1 MAYREILSR
10 PALRDLGEIARY
22 IAQDNLDAAERIG
35 LELVALAESLA
46 VLPRRGGLF
55 QASPGV
61 RRLVSDPYLV
71 TYRID
76 ETQLV
81 VYVLRFWH
89 AKRDP
94 RSWFPS

>member
-1 MAYREILSR
+1 MDYRVILSR

-22 IAQDNLDAAERIG
+22 IAQDNLDAAERIA
-35 LELVALAESLA
+35 LELIVLAESLA

-55 QASPGV
+55 QARPGV

-76 ETQLV
+76 ETQRV
-81 VYVLRFWH
+81 VYVLRFLH
-89 AKRDP
+89 AKCDP
-94 RSWFPS
+94 RSWLPS